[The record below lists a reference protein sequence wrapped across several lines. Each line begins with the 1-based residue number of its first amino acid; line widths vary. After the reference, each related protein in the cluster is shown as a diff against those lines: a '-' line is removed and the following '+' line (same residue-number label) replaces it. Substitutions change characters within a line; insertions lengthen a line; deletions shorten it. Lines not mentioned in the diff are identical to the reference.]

1 MSQVSD
7 EELPTAAPVLKRT
20 VAEDVKDAP
29 ESVSK
34 KRKSEDG
41 EEAPAKKKRITKK
54 GTEDRRAE
62 TSLINGAKG
71 REIVKKAVERL
82 KLGDAAYDNELKK
95 RMDDMKEK
103 EETLKQKEKE
113 HKAVVEAHRKE
124 KLEHEKN
131 KSVLYSNTLA
141 HVAESRRKMLIKQ

>member
-1 MSQVSD
+1 MSQESS
-7 EELPTAAPVLKRT
+7 EELPIAAPVLKRS
-20 VAEDVKDAP
+20 VAEDAT
-29 ESVSK
+29 ESVTAISK

-41 EEAPAKKKRITKK
+41 EEAPVKKKRITKK

-82 KLGDAAYDNELKK
+82 KLGEAAYDNELKK
-95 RMDDMKEK
+95 RMDDMKDK
-103 EETLKQKEKE
+103 EEALKQKEKE